1 MIGFGCGRHALDDA
15 GWADHIADE
24 DRCGFGAPELLRT
37 GTRSH
42 ANPIRSDVVESRC
55 GWVPGEC

>member
-42 ANPIRSDVVESRC
+42 ANPIGSDVVESRC
-55 GWVPGEC
+55 G